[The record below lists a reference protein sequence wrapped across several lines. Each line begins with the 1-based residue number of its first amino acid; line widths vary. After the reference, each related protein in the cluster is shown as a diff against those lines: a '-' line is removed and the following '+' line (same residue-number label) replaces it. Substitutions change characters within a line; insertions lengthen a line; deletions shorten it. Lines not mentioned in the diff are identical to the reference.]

1 MAEIHAQ
8 GIIHFDLK
16 PENLL
21 LVGGN
26 IKIIDF
32 GSSLVLPAGRD
43 SVEVASVRGTETFLA
58 PECYDSE
65 LVGGSS
71 QGEERR
77 FVTRLRSAEWQYRDT
92 SYRHTPAPLQ
102 PEGGHLVA
110 RRAAHEAAAPG
121 TRGQL
126 TQVSLLDRGAN
137 EISRDFTIFRE
148 STY

>member
-1 MAEIHAQ
+1 MSSTGRRQCSALLVVTAQCCRGGGLLPPPDIVHYWQAAVRCVAEIHAQ

-26 IKIIDF
+26 LKIIDF

-65 LVGGSS
+65 LVGGSG
-71 QGEERR
+71 QAEERS
-77 FVTRLRSAEWQYRDT
+77 FVTRLRSAEWQQ
-92 SYRHTPAPLQ
+92 S
-102 PEGGHLVA
+102 
-110 RRAAHEAAAPG
+110 
-121 TRGQL
+121 
-126 TQVSLLDRGAN
+126 
-137 EISRDFTIFRE
+137 
-148 STY
+148 